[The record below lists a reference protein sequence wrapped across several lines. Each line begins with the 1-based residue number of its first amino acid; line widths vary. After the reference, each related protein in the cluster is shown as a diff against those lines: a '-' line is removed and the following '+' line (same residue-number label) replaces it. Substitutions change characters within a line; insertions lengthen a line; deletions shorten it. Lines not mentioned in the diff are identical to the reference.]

1 MSRLQCAASVRTRR
15 FKEPHFTPT
24 WGCVCHH
31 ILTKCWVW
39 GEVLL
44 MMWFKT
50 FNGAFFKKILFIPF
64 SSWLSIRCKQQ
75 QGCNSCY
82 PRPIAG
88 RSDTWWKYFGVGKSV
103 RLIWACCSPLWTVI
117 IPWTKLRR
125 MMCAQGLRSSAL
137 LCGKSASK
145 NTVFLPLMSVCF
157 RAHSDPLSLSQTAR
171 KETLPFYLQTSLS
184 VSSVSQQDA
193 AST

>member
-1 MSRLQCAASVRTRR
+1 MSRLQCAVSVRTWQ

-31 ILTKCWVW
+31 ILIKCWVW

-44 MMWFKT
+44 MMWFKM
-50 FNGAFFKKILFIPF
+50 FNGAFFKILFIPF
-64 SSWLSIRCKQQ
+64 FSSWLFIRCKQQ
-75 QGCNSCY
+75 QGWNSCY
-82 PRPIAG
+82 PQPIAS
-88 RSDTWWKYFGVGKSV
+88 RSDTWWKYFWVGKIV
-103 RLIWACCSPLWTVI
+103 RLIWVCCSSLWTDI

-157 RAHSDPLSLSQTAR
+157 RAHSDPLSFSQTAQ

-193 AST
+193 ACI